1 VDEPGAQ
8 AQLVSAKACELCEA
22 STPNSAKAHEL
33 YKMRKDMAQKWMP
46 MEVAKVNL
54 LILGASTNRSGE
66 IQEYLLGIA
75 DRKEMT
81 EDDYGFKAWHSVP
94 AKCLRPANV
103 GDDCVSSVIDVVNH
117 GDGGK
122 VNCEFRKEGDDTIG
136 VYAIKDDL
144 RPGDKLF
151 ADYGPSFNHRLPL
164 RLYRDPPVDSV
175 IPDSIVVDER
185 LANRW
190 RSITE
195 DPPPFYWSMGSG
207 IPHRFKLWVQPHT
220 SVVLQVTCRAAGGM
234 PIVVPSDEWRCGFA
248 LVLSEPSVWKV
259 ANVSWNDG
267 FNYYTDLQELRDQCG
282 CSGTDYLDACMQ
294 AEKALHGRVNEALM
308 RRGIEDP
315 EPACPGLDLGDL
327 MSMSEE
333 QLAERDA
340 INAIYGQQFHD
351 VKNELMAD
359 EELYLESRG
368 LGGDSYAIQGAT
380 HEALAHRNLNTDS
393 DDDEFKW
400 PDDGGPALMD
410 YASGPRLQARL
421 EWFARRD
428 DALRKRDDAVQHP
441 DGHPPP
447 HSA

>member
-1 VDEPGAQ
+1 LLNPPKESDQ
-8 AQLVSAKACELCEA
+8 
-22 STPNSAKAHEL
+22 
-33 YKMRKDMAQKWMP
+33 
-46 MEVAKVNL
+46 NL
-54 LILGASTNRSGE
+54 
-66 IQEYLLGIA
+66 Q
-75 DRKEMT
+75 
-81 EDDYGFKAWHSVP
+81 
-94 AKCLRPANV
+94 
-103 GDDCVSSVIDVVNH
+103 
-117 GDGGK
+117 
-122 VNCEFRKEGDDTIG
+122 
-136 VYAIKDDL
+136 
-144 RPGDKLF
+144 
-151 ADYGPSFNHRLPL
+151 
-164 RLYRDPPVDSV
+164 
-175 IPDSIVVDER
+175 
-185 LANRW
+185 
-190 RSITE
+190 
-195 DPPPFYWSMGSG
+195 
-207 IPHRFKLWVQPHT
+207 
-220 SVVLQVTCRAAGGM
+220 QVTCRAAGGM
-234 PIVVPSDEWRCGFA
+234 PIVVPSDEWSTGAA

-267 FNYYTDLQELRDQCG
+267 FNYYDLQELRDQCG

-315 EPACPGLDLGDL
+315 EPACPGLDSGDL

-410 YASGPRLQARL
+410 YASGPKLQARL

-428 DALRKRDDAVQHP
+428 DALRVRYRPQHERDDAVQHP
-441 DGHPPP
+441 DGCLAPQKLKPPSTTEP
-447 HSA
+447 EPEPEPEPGPEPEPEPGPEPEPEPEPEPQPRPLPSGGEIHYEGWTPLDAWIPGLAPRSESRRELELLG